1 MIPIDYE
8 LGKRIIETC
17 TCECGA
23 ALSLPWGGAWGIN
36 SYVLKC
42 AAAPSHDKVV
52 PVKSLTRLWKEGQPI
67 PSFIADNIER
77 KMRRQIV
84 EQNNV
89 KAMVIK
95 QDADKL
101 GTYLAARF
109 PQDLAKRETALD
121 FARWCIAHQLE
132 PIRDCIPYHGNPYI
146 TVEWLDRKASNDDK
160 FKGYSYKVFGQQ
172 DKEALDFDPKDMVVE
187 CQANWDGL
195 DKPLVGL
202 GVVTKIE
209 RESKTG
215 GEVDE
220 LTAKGYRAPVIRLHP
235 QTMLFKRARA
245 AALKQHYHIPAPILE
260 ELPYTTVIEAEY
272 RVSEAPKGEKTS
284 EAVGEKPAE
293 KVGAAAPTK
302 AKAQTRKSDNE
313 PAGEVVEGEGFQIDL
328 TWLKES
334 QKALKWT
341 DDTMLTFIIS
351 QYKVSDTSVTGALNK
366 LTREQAEDFTN
377 QINSRVEKQ
386 PGLFE

>member
-1 MIPIDYE
+1 MITVDYE
-8 LGKRIIETC
+8 LGRKIVDTC
-17 TCECGA
+17 TCECGSG
-23 ALSLPWGGAWGIN
+23 LSLPWGGSWGID
-36 SYVLKC
+36 SYVIKC
-42 AAAPSHDKVV
+42 AADLSHDKVV
-52 PVKSLTRLWKEGQPI
+52 PVKSFYQMWKDGEEL
-67 PSFIADNIER
+67 PSFIKDNIER
-77 KMRRQIV
+77 KERRQIV

-89 KAMVIK
+89 KAMVVK

-101 GTYLAARF
+101 SAYLQAKF
-109 PQDLAKRETALD
+109 PQDLARRDAAVD
-121 FARWCIAHQLE
+121 FAKWCIAHQLE
-132 PIRDCIPYHGNPYI
+132 PIRDCVPYHGNPYI

-172 DKEALDFDPKDMVVE
+172 DKEALDFDPKDLVVE

-195 DKPLVGL
+195 EKPLVGL

-260 ELPYTTVIEAEY
+260 ELPYTTIIETEYHVVTEEPSKGDDTNDPELIHTLHAE
-272 RVSEAPKGEKTS
+272 VA
-284 EAVGEKPAE
+284 
-293 KVGAAAPTK
+293 
-302 AKAQTRKSDNE
+302 
-313 PAGEVVEGEGFQIDL
+313 EGEGFSIDL

-366 LTREQAEDFTN
+366 LTREQAEDFTK
-377 QINSRVEKQ
+377 QINSRLEKQ
-386 PGLFE
+386 PGLFSG